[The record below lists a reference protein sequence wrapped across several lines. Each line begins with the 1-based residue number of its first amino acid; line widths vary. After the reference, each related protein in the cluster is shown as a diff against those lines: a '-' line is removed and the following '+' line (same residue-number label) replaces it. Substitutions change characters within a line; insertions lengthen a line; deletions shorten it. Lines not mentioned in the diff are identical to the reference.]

1 MGQLESKIKK
11 IREDFNKYKINF
23 RKLPKNPM
31 NLFSKWI
38 EQALKENKES
48 IAFVLSTVNK
58 KNIPSSR
65 VLLLRGFDKN
75 GFVFFTNFKSA
86 KSIDI
91 NNNNNVALIFYW
103 AESQRQIRIVGKA
116 EKISAKESD
125 NYFNSRPRESQIGAW
140 ISEQSSVIELYF
152 KFINAINELESKFRG
167 KKIKRPKHWGG
178 YRVKANSME
187 FWQGRPSR
195 LHDRIKYTCE
205 NQDKWEKERLAP

>member
-1 MGQLESKIKK
+1 MGQLKSKIKK

-23 RKLPKNPM
+23 KKLPKDPL

-38 EQALKENKES
+38 EQALKKNKES

-58 KNIPSSR
+58 QNIPSSR

-103 AESQRQIRIVGKA
+103 TESQRQVRIVGKA

-140 ISEQSSVIELYF
+140 ISEQSSVIGLYF
-152 KFINAINELESKFRG
+152 KFVNAINELESKFKG

-178 YRVKANSME
+178 YRVKTNSME

-195 LHDRIKYTCE
+195 LHDRVKYICD
-205 NQDKWEKERLAP
+205 NQNNWKKERLAP